1 MSFTTVLQIYTLKRD
16 RRFFKTQNTSPGVLP
31 VPKNHLLR
39 FQGIECKCY
48 IIVICV
54 IKCIQIPLT
63 LSINFKL
70 PYKTWQQVQYLPL
83 LAHWSLRV
91 SLVSQVLFES
101 ARYLRYATYF
111 VRLSHPLSLG
121 EGCHVNYL
129 RLSRRTSMLCDLT
142 VREHWGENMV
152 LCTRIWWW
160 EPTPTNRNCND
171 FDFFIQGLIGI

>member
-1 MSFTTVLQIYTLKRD
+1 MSTFNELHHCTSNLHSEKRPAI
-16 RRFFKTQNTSPGVLP
+16 FQNTEHIHRVLP

-48 IIVICV
+48 IIVIYV

-91 SLVSQVLFES
+91 SLVSQVLFEY
-101 ARYLRYATYF
+101 ARYLRFACLYVLKLPLILY
-111 VRLSHPLSLG
+111 VYLIRCLSVKDAVSIILG
-121 EGCHVNYL
+121 CLAGQVCCV
-129 RLSRRTSMLCDLT
+129 
-142 VREHWGENMV
+142 
-152 LCTRIWWW
+152 I
-160 EPTPTNRNCND
+160 
-171 FDFFIQGLIGI
+171 